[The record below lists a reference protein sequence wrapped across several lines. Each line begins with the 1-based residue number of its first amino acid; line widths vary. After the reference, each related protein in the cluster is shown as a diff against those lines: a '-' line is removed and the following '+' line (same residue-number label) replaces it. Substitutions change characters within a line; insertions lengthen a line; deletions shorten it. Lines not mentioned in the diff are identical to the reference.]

1 MVDKIAKEK
10 QAKVPTYQDMRK
22 ALAALPGGPSGKIPN
37 PPSTVSR
44 NVGSAKLMSILLGTE
59 MSGYRDDGVWR
70 SIGSYGFLW
79 SRSES
84 VSDRAWAC
92 RWVGSRGAL
101 DRYRREYARPLRL
114 LA

>member
-1 MVDKIAKEK
+1 MVDKIAK
-10 QAKVPTYQDMRK
+10 QGAKVPSYQDMRK
-22 ALAALPGGPSGKIPN
+22 TLAALPGGPSGKIPN

-59 MSGYRDDGVWR
+59 MSGYRFVGVWH
-70 SIGSYGFLW
+70 SVGSFGYLW

-84 VSDRAWAC
+84 DSNGAWAC
-92 RWVGSRGAL
+92 GWGETRGRL
-101 DRYRREYARPLRL
+101 DDYYRECARPLRL